1 MVLLSIIKMT
11 NQPKTNKI
19 MSTPKTPRKK
29 NNSPLK
35 SLIQNKILD
44 LKIPKERKLVFL
56 LTKEIYID
64 EIANGT
70 KKIEYR
76 TATDRLDQK
85 LLINEHNPGDEN
97 ICLVICCHSFKK
109 YVLFECDEIFNQ
121 EYVNPENESELWSE
135 ESEIQIGKILDFGN
149 F

>member
-1 MVLLSIIKMT
+1 
-11 NQPKTNKI
+11 

-35 SLIQNKILD
+35 NLIQNKILD

-70 KKIEYR
+70 KKVEYR
-76 TATDRLDQK
+76 TQDLRKTNLK
-85 LLINEHNPGDEN
+85 YTNLLFTNENLAEDDERMH
-97 ICLVICCHSFKK
+97 LVICCHSFKK
-109 YVLFECDEIFNQ
+109 YVLFECDDIDIQ
-121 EYVNPENESELWSE
+121 SYVDEDGDLDNPNDVIAEDY
-135 ESEIQIGKILDFGN
+135 EIQVSKVLDFGN